1 MELLR
6 LDLFIYQTH
15 KSRNYWSAGNC
26 RRKTLGRKPPYY
38 FDQAER
44 LYVVELCT
52 LKEIASRLNLAKRT
66 LINWKRRG
74 NWGEKRIKFIESKK
88 KFHEELD
95 EFARKLIRS
104 IMSYVDSGKK
114 IDAGRIY
121 AIKHILPEII
131 KINQYEEVRTEP
143 ERGSR
148 VKELSE
154 DTIRLIVRQVFGT
167 EL

>member
-1 MELLR
+1 M
-6 LDLFIYQTH
+6 
-15 KSRNYWSAGNC
+15 
-26 RRKTLGRKPPYY
+26 GRKPPYY

-74 NWGEKRIKFIESKK
+74 NWEEKRIRYIESKK
-88 KFHEELD
+88 KFHEEL
-95 EFARKLIRS
+95 EELAKKLIRS

-114 IDAGRIY
+114 IDVGRIH
-121 AIKHILPEII
+121 AIKYILSEIT
-131 KINQYEEVRTEP
+131 KINQYEEIRTEP
-143 ERGSR
+143 ERESIEK
-148 VKELSE
+148 VLSG
-154 DTIRLIVRQVFGT
+154 DTIRSIIRQVYGT